1 MDRAESGWD
10 VAAGLRAPLAAAFMR
25 PQFVVF
31 NQLGCI
37 YLN

>member
-25 PQFVVF
+25 PQFVILTNLVVS
-31 NQLGCI
+31 I
-37 YLN
+37 